1 MPSMRITAVA
11 VLVPLLAS
19 CASSGLY
26 NMSDDWCATH
36 LSASEARCPDHQES
50 VAVNNR
56 ERVAHN
62 EIRRND

>member
-1 MPSMRITAVA
+1 
-11 VLVPLLAS
+11 
-19 CASSGLY
+19 
-26 NMSDDWCATH
+26 MSDDWCATH